1 MLYPL
6 FADSCLFSCAAL
18 GSRSPVR
25 ARTHPAL
32 LTHSLAREVFAPPPT
47 APCFHSSL
55 NIQVIPGTGEPSP
68 ARRSGRHT
76 WCKARVDV
84 VSDVG
89 VVQWRSSF
97 LHRQRHCCRKV
108 PQRTKQSSAGGK
120 NSHIQM
126 FSLKTSQTFEISF
139 HPEMHHNVLLVLLR
153 PSSERWLQGT
163 PRPEDLRRG
172 RRWVDSVEAQQC
184 TGKSIPQNPLAPAKV
199 NIHQGIRYQSFPI
212 FGSAN
217 TMATMTTRRAR
228 SSLLA
233 LQIEKRLIMN
243 VGEIKMLCLGT
254 VPPPQA

>member
-1 MLYPL
+1 M
-6 FADSCLFSCAAL
+6 
-18 GSRSPVR
+18 
-25 ARTHPAL
+25 
-32 LTHSLAREVFAPPPT
+32 
-47 APCFHSSL
+47 
-55 NIQVIPGTGEPSP
+55 
-68 ARRSGRHT
+68 
-76 WCKARVDV
+76 
-84 VSDVG
+84 
-89 VVQWRSSF
+89 VQWRTSF

-108 PQRTKQSSAGGK
+108 PQRMKQSSAGGK

-139 HPEMHHNVLLVLLR
+139 HPEMHHNVSLVLLR

-217 TMATMTTRRAR
+217 TMAATTTRRPR

-254 VPPPQA
+254 VHPPPPPPPPAPPGLRVFH